1 MAEEVKRR
9 YSRLAWVALA
19 CLVVPMFASY
29 FFDDMFSTISYLF
42 EDPSR
47 TALGWDA
54 AGYGLYTSG
63 YSVLCVF
70 GGLVICGILLDKWG
84 VRITGSIF
92 VGMMAAGALLVLH
105 AITAGYAPA
114 KSLRLAYVG
123 CMFFGL
129 GSEIAGTAVTRSIA
143 KWFRDGPM
151 ALAMGLQ
158 LAIARLGTA
167 VALVLA
173 PRLVV
178 ENAGHVY
185 SLAETARPAVFGI
198 GLMVAGL
205 ILWAFFVALDA
216 RRFPAKPGPK
226 ARRNAVD
233 SSDGNAASESNS
245 ESMADADHSSDD
257 EAFRLKDVLKVLTN
271 KNFWLL
277 GLLCVL
283 FYSSIIAFKK
293 FAGAI
298 LIPRFGI
305 PAATA
310 GWMVSMLPFSTVIFA
325 PLFGLLVDKRG
336 KGTRWMI
343 LGSILA
349 LIAHLLL
356 AFAPAGVPFYGYL
369 SMVFLGFGYSLV
381 PAALWPSV
389 PKIVPDKVLGTTYS
403 LIYWVQNLGLLSFK
417 WLAGVILGAAA
428 GSAAAA
434 AAGSA
439 ASSSAAASSA
449 SSAAASSAGSAAVA
463 SSAGSAAA
471 ASSASSAAASS
482 AGSAAVASSAG
493 SAAAASS
500 ASSAAASSAG
510 SVFSAGALSGPVRV
524 ELMFVALCVAAVV
537 IAQLFAR
544 VSRRRPEL
552 RLDAPSGK

>member
-1 MAEEVKRR
+1 MPAVHTDRR
-9 YSRLAWVALA
+9 FSRLAWLALA

-114 KSLRLAYVG
+114 KSLRLAYAG

-143 KWFRDGPM
+143 KWFREGPM

-167 VALVLA
+167 VALVLS

-185 SLAETARPAVFGI
+185 SLSETARPAVFGV
-198 GLMVAGL
+198 GLMAAGL
-205 ILWAFFVALDA
+205 ILWALFVALDA
-216 RRFPAKPGPK
+216 RHDK
-226 ARRNAVD
+226 ASGD
-233 SSDGNAASESNS
+233 SSSVSAEDPFKL
-245 ESMADADHSSDD
+245 SDVW
-257 EAFRLKDVLKVLTN
+257 KVLKN
-271 KNFWLL
+271 KNFWML

-283 FYSSIIAFKK
+283 FYSSIVAFKK

-343 LGSILA
+343 IGSVLA
-349 LIAHLLL
+349 LVAHLLL

-417 WLAGVILGAAA
+417 WLAGVILG
-428 GSAAAA
+428 SAAVS
-434 AAGSA
+434 SA
-439 ASSSAAASSA
+439 AS
-449 SSAAASSAGSAAVA
+449 VA
-463 SSAGSAAA
+463 S
-471 ASSASSAAASS
+471 
-482 AGSAAVASSAG
+482 
-493 SAAAASS
+493 
-500 ASSAAASSAG
+500 G
-510 SVFSAGALSGPVRV
+510 SVSGPVRV
-524 ELMFVALCVAAVV
+524 ELMFVALCIAAVL
-537 IAQLFAR
+537 IALLFAR
-544 VSRRRPEL
+544 VSRRHPEL

>member
-1 MAEEVKRR
+1 MAEAQKRR
-9 YSRLAWVALA
+9 YSRLAWLALA

-42 EDPSR
+42 EDPSL

-114 KSLRLAYVG
+114 KSLRLAYAG

-143 KWFRDGPM
+143 KWFKDGPM

-167 VALVLA
+167 VALVLS

-185 SLAETARPAVFGI
+185 SLSETARPAVFGV
-198 GLMVAGL
+198 GLMAAGL
-205 ILWAFFVALDA
+205 ILWAIFVALDA
-216 RRFPAKPGPK
+216 RHDK
-226 ARRNAVD
+226 AHGAV
-233 SSDGNAASESNS
+233 ATASGE
-245 ESMADADHSSDD
+245 D
-257 EAFRLKDVLKVLTN
+257 AFRLSDVWKVLKS
-271 KNFWLL
+271 KNFWML

-283 FYSSIIAFKK
+283 FYSSIVAFKK

-343 LGSILA
+343 LGSVLA
-349 LIAHLLL
+349 LVAHLLL
-356 AFAPAGVPFYGYL
+356 AFAPEGVPFYGYL

-417 WLAGVILGAAA
+417 WLAGVILGA
-428 GSAAAA
+428 SAV
-434 AAGSA
+434 G
-439 ASSSAAASSA
+439 
-449 SSAAASSAGSAAVA
+449 AV
-463 SSAGSAAA
+463 
-471 ASSASSAAASS
+471 
-482 AGSAAVASSAG
+482 
-493 SAAAASS
+493 
-500 ASSAAASSAG
+500 
-510 SVFSAGALSGPVRV
+510 SGPVRV
-524 ELMFVALCVAAVV
+524 ELMFVGLCIAAVV
-537 IAQLFAR
+537 IALLFSR
-544 VSRRRPEL
+544 ISRRNPEL
-552 RLDAPSGK
+552 RLDASAGK

>member
-114 KSLRLAYVG
+114 KSLRLAYAG

-143 KWFRDGPM
+143 KWFREGPM

-167 VALVLA
+167 VALVAA

-185 SLAETARPAVFGI
+185 SLAETARPAVFGV
-198 GLMVAGL
+198 GLMAAGL
-205 ILWAFFVALDA
+205 LLWALFVALDA
-216 RRFPAKPGPK
+216 RYDKSHG
-226 ARRNAVD
+226 
-233 SSDGNAASESNS
+233 ASE
-245 ESMADADHSSDD
+245 ELAAEDPFKLSD
-257 EAFRLKDVLKVLTN
+257 VWKVLTN
-271 KNFWLL
+271 KNFWML

-283 FYSSIIAFKK
+283 FYSSIVAFKK

-298 LIPRFGI
+298 LIPRFDI

-428 GSAAAA
+428 VGTSN
-434 AAGSA
+434 
-439 ASSSAAASSA
+439 
-449 SSAAASSAGSAAVA
+449 
-463 SSAGSAAA
+463 
-471 ASSASSAAASS
+471 
-482 AGSAAVASSAG
+482 
-493 SAAAASS
+493 
-500 ASSAAASSAG
+500 
-510 SVFSAGALSGPVRV
+510 GPVRV
-524 ELMFVALCVAAVV
+524 ELMFVGLCIAAVV
-537 IAQLFAR
+537 IALLFAR

>member
-9 YSRLAWVALA
+9 FSRLAWVALA

-114 KSLRLAYVG
+114 KSLRLAYAG

-143 KWFRDGPM
+143 KWFREGPM

-167 VALVLA
+167 VALVAA

-198 GLMVAGL
+198 GLMAAGL
-205 ILWAFFVALDA
+205 LLWAIFVALDA
-216 RRFPAKPGPK
+216 RYDKSHG
-226 ARRNAVD
+226 
-233 SSDGNAASESNS
+233 ASE
-245 ESMADADHSSDD
+245 ELAAEDPFKLSD
-257 EAFRLKDVLKVLTN
+257 VWKVLTN

-283 FYSSIIAFKK
+283 FYSSIVAFKK

-298 LIPRFGI
+298 LIPRFDI

-349 LIAHLLL
+349 LVAHLLL

-417 WLAGVILGAAA
+417 WLAGIILGAAA
-428 GSAAAA
+428 VGTSN
-434 AAGSA
+434 
-439 ASSSAAASSA
+439 
-449 SSAAASSAGSAAVA
+449 
-463 SSAGSAAA
+463 
-471 ASSASSAAASS
+471 
-482 AGSAAVASSAG
+482 
-493 SAAAASS
+493 
-500 ASSAAASSAG
+500 
-510 SVFSAGALSGPVRV
+510 GPVRV
-524 ELMFVALCVAAVV
+524 ELMFVGLCIAAVV
-537 IAQLFAR
+537 IALLFAR

>member
-84 VRITGSIF
+84 VRVTGSIF

-114 KSLRLAYVG
+114 KSLSLAYAG

-167 VALVLA
+167 VALVLS

-178 ENAGHVY
+178 ENVGHVY
-185 SLAETARPAVFGI
+185 SLSETARPAVFGV
-198 GLMVAGL
+198 GLMAAGL
-205 ILWAFFVALDA
+205 ILWALFVALDA
-216 RRFPAKPGPK
+216 RHDRAEG
-226 ARRNAVD
+226 A
-233 SSDGNAASESNS
+233 SAAGSAE
-245 ESMADADHSSDD
+245 DP
-257 EAFRLKDVLKVLTN
+257 FRLSDVWKVLKN
-271 KNFWLL
+271 KNFWML

-283 FYSSIIAFKK
+283 FYSSIVAFKK

-298 LIPRFGI
+298 LIPRFDI
-305 PAATA
+305 PASTA

-343 LGSILA
+343 IGSVLA
-349 LIAHLLL
+349 LTAHLLL

-417 WLAGVILGAAA
+417 WLAGIIL
-428 GSAAAA
+428 
-434 AAGSA
+434 
-439 ASSSAAASSA
+439 
-449 SSAAASSAGSAAVA
+449 GSAAVA
-463 SSAGSAAA
+463 ST
-471 ASSASSAAASS
+471 
-482 AGSAAVASSAG
+482 
-493 SAAAASS
+493 
-500 ASSAAASSAG
+500 
-510 SVFSAGALSGPVRV
+510 SGPFRV
-524 ELMFVALCVAAVV
+524 ELMFVGLCVAAVV
-537 IAQLFAR
+537 IALLFSR
-544 VSRRRPEL
+544 VSRRHPEL

>member
-1 MAEEVKRR
+1 MTAASTDRR
-9 YSRLAWVALA
+9 YSRLAWLALA

-29 FFDDMFSTISYLF
+29 FFDDMFSSVSYLF
-42 EDPSR
+42 DDPSL
-47 TALGWDA
+47 TALGWSSS
-54 AGYGLYTSG
+54 GYGLYASG

-70 GGLVICGILLDKWG
+70 GGLVVCGILLDKWG

-143 KWFRDGPM
+143 KWFREGPM

-167 VALVLA
+167 VALVLS

-185 SLAETARPAVFGI
+185 SLAETARPAVFGV
-198 GLMVAGL
+198 GLMALGL
-205 ILWAFFVALDA
+205 LLWAVFVALDA
-216 RRFPAKPGPK
+216 RSYRRPAPGI
-226 ARRNAVD
+226 ASS
-233 SSDGNAASESNS
+233 SSDSKESSE
-245 ESMADADHSSDD
+245 E
-257 EAFRLKDVLKVLTN
+257 EPFRLSDVWKVLTN
-271 KNFWLL
+271 KNFWML

-283 FYSSIIAFKK
+283 FYSSIVAFKK

-298 LIPRFGI
+298 LIPRFDI
-305 PAATA
+305 PASAA

-336 KGTRWMI
+336 KGTRWMV
-343 LGSILA
+343 LGSVLA

-417 WLAGVILGAAA
+417 WLAGIILGSAAGAAA
-428 GSAAAA
+428 SSTAA
-434 AAGSA
+434 AAG
-439 ASSSAAASSA
+439 
-449 SSAAASSAGSAAVA
+449 VA
-463 SSAGSAAA
+463 SS
-471 ASSASSAAASS
+471 
-482 AGSAAVASSAG
+482 
-493 SAAAASS
+493 
-500 ASSAAASSAG
+500 
-510 SVFSAGALSGPVRV
+510 ALSGPVRV
-524 ELMFVALCVAAVV
+524 ELMFVALCVAAVL
-537 IAQLFAR
+537 IALLFAR
-544 VSRRRPEL
+544 VSRRHPEL
-552 RLDAPSGK
+552 RLDAPSTARDL

>member
-1 MAEEVKRR
+1 MPSKAGK
-9 YSRLAWVALA
+9 YACWIALA

-42 EDPSR
+42 EDPAR
-47 TALGWDA
+47 TQLGWNA

-63 YSVLCVF
+63 YSLLCVF
-70 GGLVICGILLDKWG
+70 GGLVVCGILLDKWG

-114 KSLRLAYVG
+114 KSLRLAYAG

-143 KWFRDGPM
+143 KWFREGPM

-167 VALVLA
+167 VALVLS

-185 SLAETARPAVFGI
+185 SLSETARPAVFGL
-198 GLMVAGL
+198 GLMAAGL
-205 ILWAFFVALDA
+205 ILWAVFVALDA
-216 RRFPAKPGPK
+216 KRYPAGQG
-226 ARRNAVD
+226 V
-233 SSDGNAASESNS
+233 SGQSDE
-245 ESMADADHSSDD
+245 
-257 EAFRLKDVLKVLTN
+257 EAFRLKDVLKVLGN
-271 KNFWLL
+271 RNFWML

-283 FYSSIIAFKK
+283 FYSSIVAFKK

-298 LIPRFGI
+298 LIPRFDI
-305 PAATA
+305 PASTA

-325 PLFGLLVDKRG
+325 PLFGLLVDRKG
-336 KGTRWMI
+336 KGTRWMVI
-343 LGSILA
+343 GSVLA

-417 WLAGVILGAAA
+417 WLAGVILGSAAA
-428 GSAAAA
+428 GAAAGAAAA
-434 AAGSA
+434 
-439 ASSSAAASSA
+439 
-449 SSAAASSAGSAAVA
+449 
-463 SSAGSAAA
+463 
-471 ASSASSAAASS
+471 
-482 AGSAAVASSAG
+482 
-493 SAAAASS
+493 
-500 ASSAAASSAG
+500 
-510 SVFSAGALSGPVRV
+510 SGPVRV

-537 IAQLFAR
+537 IALLFAR
-544 VSRRRPEL
+544 ISKRNPGL
-552 RLDAPSGK
+552 RLDAPAGKA

>member
-1 MAEEVKRR
+1 MPEAVKRR
-9 YSRLAWVALA
+9 FTRLAWVALA

-84 VRITGSIF
+84 VRVTGSIF

-114 KSLRLAYVG
+114 KSLRLAYAG

-143 KWFRDGPM
+143 KWFKEGPM

-167 VALVLA
+167 VALVLS

-185 SLAETARPAVFGI
+185 SLSETARPAMFGV
-198 GLMVAGL
+198 GLMAAGL
-205 ILWAFFVALDA
+205 ILWAVFVALDA
-216 RRFPAKPGPK
+216 KAYPSGPGT
-226 ARRNAVD
+226 AEG
-233 SSDGNAASESNS
+233 SGQ
-245 ESMADADHSSDD
+245 SDD
-257 EAFRLKDVLKVLTN
+257 EAFRLKDVLKVLGN
-271 KNFWLL
+271 KNFWML

-283 FYSSIIAFKK
+283 FYSSIVAFKK

-298 LIPRFGI
+298 LIPRFDI
-305 PAATA
+305 PASTA
-310 GWMVSMLPFSTVIFA
+310 GWMVSMLPFSTVVFA
-325 PLFGLLVDKRG
+325 PLFGLLVDRRG
-336 KGTRWMI
+336 HGTRWMVI
-343 LGSILA
+343 GSVLA
-349 LIAHLLL
+349 LVAHLLL
-356 AFAPAGVPFYGYL
+356 AFAPSGVPFYGYL

-417 WLAGVILGAAA
+417 WLAGIIL
-428 GSAAAA
+428 GSAAAGA
-434 AAGSA
+434 AAE
-439 ASSSAAASSA
+439 AAA
-449 SSAAASSAGSAAVA
+449 
-463 SSAGSAAA
+463 
-471 ASSASSAAASS
+471 
-482 AGSAAVASSAG
+482 
-493 SAAAASS
+493 
-500 ASSAAASSAG
+500 
-510 SVFSAGALSGPVRV
+510 SGPVRV

-537 IAQLFAR
+537 IALLFAR
-544 VSRRRPEL
+544 ISKRNPSL
-552 RLDAPSGK
+552 RLDAPAGKA

>member
-1 MAEEVKRR
+1 MAEAVKRR
-9 YSRLAWVALA
+9 YTRLAWVALA

-42 EDPSR
+42 EDPSM

-70 GGLVICGILLDKWG
+70 GGLVVCGILLDKWG

-114 KSLRLAYVG
+114 KSLRLAYIG

-143 KWFRDGPM
+143 KWFREGPM

-167 VALVLA
+167 VALVLS

-185 SLAETARPAVFGI
+185 SLSETARPAVFGV
-198 GLMVAGL
+198 GLMAAGL
-205 ILWAFFVALDA
+205 ILWAIFVALDA
-216 RRFPAKPGPK
+216 RHDK
-226 ARRNAVD
+226 ANGVVA
-233 SSDGNAASESNS
+233 AASGE
-245 ESMADADHSSDD
+245 D
-257 EAFRLKDVLKVLTN
+257 AFRLSDVWKVLKS
-271 KNFWLL
+271 KNFWML

-283 FYSSIIAFKK
+283 FYSSIVAFKK

-343 LGSILA
+343 LGSVLA
-349 LIAHLLL
+349 LVAHLLL
-356 AFAPAGVPFYGYL
+356 AFAPEGVPFYGYL

-417 WLAGVILGAAA
+417 WLAGIIL
-428 GSAAAA
+428 GSAAA
-434 AAGSA
+434 
-439 ASSSAAASSA
+439 
-449 SSAAASSAGSAAVA
+449 SAGMAVT
-463 SSAGSAAA
+463 
-471 ASSASSAAASS
+471 
-482 AGSAAVASSAG
+482 
-493 SAAAASS
+493 
-500 ASSAAASSAG
+500 
-510 SVFSAGALSGPVRV
+510 GPVRV
-524 ELMFVALCVAAVV
+524 ELMFVALCIAAVV
-537 IAQLFAR
+537 IAVLFAR
-544 VSRRRPEL
+544 ISRRNPGL
-552 RLDAPSGK
+552 RLDAPAGK

>member
-198 GLMVAGL
+198 GLMAAGL

-216 RRFPAKPGPK
+216 RRFSAKPGPK

-233 SSDGNAASESNS
+233 SSDGIVATDSDSKAVT
-245 ESMADADHSSDD
+245 DTDHSSDD

-283 FYSSIIAFKK
+283 FYSSIVAFKK

-439 ASSSAAASSA
+439 A
-449 SSAAASSAGSAAVA
+449 AASSAGSAAA
-463 SSAGSAAA
+463 
-471 ASSASSAAASS
+471 
-482 AGSAAVASSAG
+482 ASSAG

-537 IAQLFAR
+537 IALLFAR

-552 RLDAPSGK
+552 CLDTPSGK

>member
-1 MAEEVKRR
+1 MAEDLKRR
-9 YSRLAWVALA
+9 FSRLAWVALA

-123 CMFFGL
+123 CMLFGL

-143 KWFRDGPM
+143 KWFREGPM

-167 VALVLA
+167 VALVLS

-178 ENAGHVY
+178 ENTGHVY
-185 SLAETARPAVFGI
+185 SLAETARPAVFGL
-198 GLMVAGL
+198 GLMAAGL

-216 RRFPAKPGPK
+216 RRDK
-226 ARRNAVD
+226 ALGGSAAVSGD
-233 SSDGNAASESNS
+233 DPFKLSDVW
-245 ESMADADHSSDD
+245 
-257 EAFRLKDVLKVLTN
+257 KVLKN
-271 KNFWLL
+271 KNFWML

-283 FYSSIIAFKK
+283 FYSSIVAFKK

-298 LIPRFGI
+298 LIPRFDI
-305 PAATA
+305 PASTA

-336 KGTRWMI
+336 KGTRWMVI
-343 LGSILA
+343 GSVLA

-417 WLAGVILGAAA
+417 WLAGVILGSAAASAAA
-428 GSAAAA
+428 GSEL
-434 AAGSA
+434 G
-439 ASSSAAASSA
+439 
-449 SSAAASSAGSAAVA
+449 
-463 SSAGSAAA
+463 
-471 ASSASSAAASS
+471 
-482 AGSAAVASSAG
+482 
-493 SAAAASS
+493 
-500 ASSAAASSAG
+500 
-510 SVFSAGALSGPVRV
+510 GPVRV
-524 ELMFVALCVAAVV
+524 ELMFVALCIAAVV
-537 IAQLFAR
+537 IALLFAR
-544 VSRRRPEL
+544 VSRRSPEL

>member
-1 MAEEVKRR
+1 MTSRTETLPPNRR
-9 YSRLAWVALA
+9 RSVLPWLALA

-42 EDPSR
+42 DDPSM
-47 TALGWDA
+47 TALGWDSA
-54 AGYGLYTSG
+54 DYGLYTSG

-70 GGLVICGILLDKWG
+70 GGLIVCGILLDKWG
-84 VRITGSIF
+84 VRVTGSIF

-105 AITAGYAPA
+105 AITAGYPPA
-114 KSLRLAYVG
+114 KSLSIAYIG
-123 CMFFGL
+123 CMLFGL

-167 VALVLA
+167 VALVLS

-185 SLAETARPAVFGI
+185 SLSETARPAVFGV
-198 GLMVAGL
+198 GLMAVGL
-205 ILWAFFVALDA
+205 VMWAVFVAMDA
-216 RRFPAKPGPK
+216 RYDK
-226 ARRNAVD
+226 ATGT
-233 SSDGNAASESNS
+233 SDTAESE
-245 ESMADADHSSDD
+245 DP
-257 EAFRLKDVLKVLTN
+257 FRLSDVWKVLKN

-277 GLLCVL
+277 GLLCVM
-283 FYSSIIAFKK
+283 FYSSIVAFKK

-298 LIPRFGI
+298 LIPRFDI

-325 PLFGLLVDKRG
+325 PLFGMLVDKNG
-336 KGTRWMI
+336 HGTRWMI
-343 LGSILA
+343 IGSILA
-349 LIAHLLL
+349 LVAHILL

-369 SMVFLGFGYSLV
+369 SMIFLGFGYSLV

-417 WLAGVILGAAA
+417 WLAGVILG
-428 GSAAAA
+428 SAT
-434 AAGSA
+434 
-439 ASSSAAASSA
+439 
-449 SSAAASSAGSAAVA
+449 
-463 SSAGSAAA
+463 SAAA
-471 ASSASSAAASS
+471 AS
-482 AGSAAVASSAG
+482 AGSDAATSG
-493 SAAAASS
+493 LDAA
-500 ASSAAASSAG
+500 
-510 SVFSAGALSGPVRV
+510 ALSGPVRV
-524 ELMFVALCVAAVV
+524 ELMFVALCIAAVA
-537 IAQLFAR
+537 IALIFAR
-544 VSRRRPEL
+544 VSRAHPEL

>member
-185 SLAETARPAVFGI
+185 SLAETARPAVFGM
-198 GLMVAGL
+198 GLMAAGL

-216 RRFPAKPGPK
+216 R
-226 ARRNAVD
+226 
-233 SSDGNAASESNS
+233 
-245 ESMADADHSSDD
+245 
-257 EAFRLKDVLKVLTN
+257 
-271 KNFWLL
+271 
-277 GLLCVL
+277 
-283 FYSSIIAFKK
+283 
-293 FAGAI
+293 
-298 LIPRFGI
+298 
-305 PAATA
+305 
-310 GWMVSMLPFSTVIFA
+310 
-325 PLFGLLVDKRG
+325 
-336 KGTRWMI
+336 
-343 LGSILA
+343 
-349 LIAHLLL
+349 
-356 AFAPAGVPFYGYL
+356 
-369 SMVFLGFGYSLV
+369 
-381 PAALWPSV
+381 
-389 PKIVPDKVLGTTYS
+389 
-403 LIYWVQNLGLLSFK
+403 
-417 WLAGVILGAAA
+417 
-428 GSAAAA
+428 
-434 AAGSA
+434 
-439 ASSSAAASSA
+439 
-449 SSAAASSAGSAAVA
+449 
-463 SSAGSAAA
+463 
-471 ASSASSAAASS
+471 
-482 AGSAAVASSAG
+482 
-493 SAAAASS
+493 
-500 ASSAAASSAG
+500 
-510 SVFSAGALSGPVRV
+510 
-524 ELMFVALCVAAVV
+524 
-537 IAQLFAR
+537 
-544 VSRRRPEL
+544 SRDRRPGGTPWTPQTGMQ
-552 RLDAPSGK
+552 RLSRTRNPWLMPTIPPMMRHSV